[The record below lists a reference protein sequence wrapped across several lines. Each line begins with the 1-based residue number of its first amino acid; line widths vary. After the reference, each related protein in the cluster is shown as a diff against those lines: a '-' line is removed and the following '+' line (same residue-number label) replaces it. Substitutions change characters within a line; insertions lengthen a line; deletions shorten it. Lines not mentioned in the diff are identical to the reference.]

1 MCQQIWAVRQREMSC
16 CAVGNRPVVHG
27 TTEISLPPCRG
38 TGILKITV
46 LLGNRP
52 PSRNLGLLG
61 ERVIQRS
68 KALPTRPGVLS
79 GEQLLNVETA
89 LVSNNNNNNNKN
101 SASEEF
107 GHPDV
112 QIPSRYVTPKFKPFS
127 VMNIVT
133 IMVTSKY

>member
-16 CAVGNRPVVHG
+16 CAVGNRPVAHG

-79 GEQLLNVETA
+79 GEQLLICRNR
-89 LVSNNNNNNNKN
+89 LS
-101 SASEEF
+101 
-107 GHPDV
+107 
-112 QIPSRYVTPKFKPFS
+112 QQQQQQCI
-127 VMNIVT
+127 
-133 IMVTSKY
+133 